1 MRSVGRA
8 PLAVILT
15 VGLAA
20 CALDLLPK
28 TPQACA
34 GALLQGLLASDGGDG
49 AVVIADGI
57 EYRVVWPDEYVVEL
71 GPPVRLRGSTGNL
84 VASAGETVYVGGGM
98 GAGDRAWVACG
109 FVSRDPP

>member
-57 EYRVVWPDEYVVEL
+57 EYRVVWPDEYVVEP
-71 GPPVRLRGSTGNL
+71 GPPVRLRNSTGNL

-109 FVSRDPP
+109 YVSRDPP